1 VDCGHEVG
9 ETQRGMIAIDAL
21 QKLDNVRIWYEP
33 AIVQSL
39 RDGEDGGIDAGVG
52 KAIASATDRA
62 KTDQLASRAFEPG
75 AAARKVAP
83 VPAGDDD
90 DVGDAGDGADR
101 LQDRRLGGPI
111 PAEGDVKCK
120 HVRLGAP
127 CKMVDDRALQLL
139 LGSALLLGRW
149 RAMGPPRPR

>member
-1 VDCGHEVG
+1 VEVGEVALGHEVG
-9 ETQRGMIAIDAL
+9 ETQRGTIAIDAL

-62 KTDQLASRAFEPG
+62 RADQLAPRAFEPG
-75 AAARKVAP
+75 AAARKVAL
-83 VPAGDDD
+83 VPAGD
-90 DVGDAGDGADR
+90 DAGDGADR
-101 LQDRRLGGPI
+101 LQDRRLGGPMA
-111 PAEGDVKCK
+111 AEGDVKRK

-139 LGSALLLGRW
+139 LGPALLLGRW
-149 RAMGPPRPR
+149 VMAPPRPR